1 MFQCWK
7 LLVAYV
13 PKYNWG
19 IQKICNI
26 LLQASKG
33 KKDRAISGV
42 VEGECIEFIRE
53 PPSSDPLM

>member
-1 MFQCWK
+1 MFQCLK
-7 LLVAYV
+7 LQVAYV

-19 IQKICNI
+19 IQKTCNI
-26 LLQASKG
+26 LLQVSKG
-33 KKDRAISGV
+33 KQDRAISGV